1 MERLAEVLGQL
12 DLPEISRMLR
22 RTVFAALG
30 VGIAALVVLAVLGY
44 ALAGLGACIGL
55 ALGIVNIRLVMS
67 TASRLN
73 ASGATKIKRPM
84 AMNTLSRL
92 GLTTVIAIGLV
103 VVNLRLGMGVL
114 GGVAVFYLLFVV
126 NLVVTLL
133 RQGAV
138 T

>member
-30 VGIAALVVLAVLGY
+30 VGLAALVILSVVGY

-55 ALGIVNIRLVMS
+55 VLGIVNIRLVMS

-73 ASGATKIKRPM
+73 ASGATKIRRPM

-92 GLTTVIAIGLV
+92 GITTVIAIGLV

-126 NLVVTLL
+126 SLVVTLL

>member
-1 MERLAEVLGQL
+1 
-12 DLPEISRMLR
+12 MLR

-30 VGIAALVVLAVLGY
+30 VGLAALVILSVVGY

-55 ALGIVNIRLVMS
+55 VLGIVNIRLVMS

-73 ASGATKIKRPM
+73 ASGATKIRRPM

-92 GLTTVIAIGLV
+92 GITTVIAIGLV

-126 NLVVTLL
+126 SLVVTLL

>member
-30 VGIAALVVLAVLGY
+30 VGIAALVILSVVGY

-55 ALGIVNIRLVMS
+55 ALGIVNIRLVMN

-73 ASGATKIKRPM
+73 ASGATKIRRPM

-92 GLTTVIAIGLV
+92 GITTVIAIGLV

>member
-1 MERLAEVLGQL
+1 MDRLATVLGQL

-30 VGIAALVVLAVLGY
+30 VGLVALVVLSLLGY
-44 ALAGLGACIGL
+44 PLAGLGACVGL
-55 ALGIVNIRLVMS
+55 GLGIVNIRLVMS

-73 ASGATKIKRPM
+73 ASGVTKIKRPM
-84 AMNTLSRL
+84 ATNTLTRL
-92 GLTTVIAIGLV
+92 GITTVIAIGLV
-103 VVNLRLGMGVL
+103 VVDLSLGMGVL

-126 NLVVTLL
+126 SLVVTLL